1 MRKCCSTVGHGYVAA
16 SIFQGFIPE
25 WFFHIDLKTK
35 AHQAKRYSIKK
46 QIPFIPSKNGFS

>member
-1 MRKCCSTVGHGYVAA
+1 MKKCCSAVGHGYVAA